1 MTPAEAEVAQHAGLM
16 NVLVHT
22 EGWTLY
28 VGYLARQEAGVLTR
42 LGDASIDWPETQY
55 LRGRLAGLR
64 EAQTLP
70 ARVIKEAKA

>member
-1 MTPAEAEVAQHAGLM
+1 MTPEQAERAQHAGLM
-16 NVLVHT
+16 NVLIHT

-28 VGYLARQEAGVLTR
+28 QEYLARQEAGVLTR
-42 LGDASIDWPETQY
+42 LCEASTDFADTQY

-70 ARVIKEAKA
+70 ARVIRDAKA